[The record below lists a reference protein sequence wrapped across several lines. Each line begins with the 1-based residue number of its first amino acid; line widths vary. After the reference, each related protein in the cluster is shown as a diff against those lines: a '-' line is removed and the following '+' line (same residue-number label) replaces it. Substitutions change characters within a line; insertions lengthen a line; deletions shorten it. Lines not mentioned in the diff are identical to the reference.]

1 MLTSLAALL
10 DGLLRRAGWISR
22 AGVWFGGLLLLA
34 SVAMIAV
41 EVVMRRTVGW
51 SFRGAHELSGYVLAI
66 SAAWAFAFAL
76 LEKAHIRVDVL
87 YLRLG
92 PAWRAVLDVTAL
104 SLLGLF
110 VLIMAQQTWEVL
122 ATSLARGS
130 TANTPLRTPLWIPQA
145 LWWSGLAWFALVTFL
160 LWLRVL
166 VALAAGD
173 LGTTRRLVGSRTLEE
188 EIQAFEESRR

>member
-41 EVVMRRTVGW
+41 EIVMRRTLGW

-66 SAAWAFAFAL
+66 AAAWAFAFAL

-92 PAWRAVLDVTAL
+92 PPWRAALDLIAL

-110 VLIMAQQTWEVL
+110 LLVLAQQTWGVL
-122 ATSLARGS
+122 STSLLRGS
-130 TANTPLRTPLWIPQA
+130 TANTPLRTPLWIPQL
-145 LWWSGLAWFALVTFL
+145 LWWSGLAWFALVTAL
-160 LWLRVL
+160 LWLRL
-166 VALAAGD
+166 LLALLAGD
-173 LGTTRRLVGSRTLEE
+173 LGRARQLVGSRTLEE
-188 EIQAFEESRR
+188 ELQAFEESRG

>member
-1 MLTSLAALL
+1 MLTSLAVLL

-41 EVVMRRTVGW
+41 EIAMRRTVGW

-92 PAWRAVLDVTAL
+92 PVWRAVLDVTAL
-104 SLLGLF
+104 TLLGLF

-130 TANTPLRTPLWIPQA
+130 TANTPLRTPLWIPQL
-145 LWWSGLAWFALVTFL
+145 LWWSGLAWFAVVTFL
-160 LWLRVL
+160 LWLRLL

-173 LGTTRRLVGSRTLEE
+173 LGSARRLVGSRTLEE
-188 EIQAFEESRR
+188 ELRAFEESRR

>member
-41 EVVMRRTVGW
+41 EILMRRTVGW

-92 PAWRAVLDVTAL
+92 PAWRAVLDLTAL
-104 SLLGLF
+104 TLLGLF
-110 VLIMAQQTWEVL
+110 ALMVAQQTWEVL

-130 TANTPLRTPLWIPQA
+130 TANTPLRTPLWIPQV
-145 LWWSGLAWFALVTFL
+145 LWWSGLAWFAVVTFL
-160 LWLRVL
+160 LWLRVV

-173 LGTTRRLVGSRTLEE
+173 LAATRRLVGSRTLEE